1 MLQHIDVEH
10 PYAFILLGLI
20 FCVYKCP
27 HTLKE
32 IIFPHIHFFRQKLSL
47 IEYQKL
53 LYSLIIALLVTALAS
68 PISYESKSVSKRK
81 GRDLVFVL
89 DTSGSMAQSG
99 YDAQNRS
106 LRKFDT
112 LTQLLKRFI
121 QQRYDD
127 NVGVALFGSY
137 AYSALPLS
145 YDMKS
150 ISFLL
155 DFFDVGI
162 AGESTAIG
170 EGIARGLEIL
180 QQGDAKS
187 KVMILFSDGHQ
198 NSGAVSIK
206 EAVQTAKEQKVK
218 IYTVGIGK
226 NYDEKLLQK
235 IAQQTDA
242 KMFQA
247 EDANMLSEVYEEL
260 NRLEPSKIKSQNYL
274 NKKMLFIYPLAFA
287 LFLMF
292 YLAYKKSKESVL

>member
-1 MLQHIDVEH
+1 MLNHIAFEH

-20 FCVYKCP
+20 YCVYKCP

-32 IIFPHIHFFRQKLSL
+32 IIFPHIHLFRQKLSL

-68 PISYESKSVSKRK
+68 PISYESKSASKRK

-89 DTSGSMAQSG
+89 DTSGSMAESG

-145 YDMKS
+145 YDMQS

-180 QQGDAKS
+180 QKGTAKS
-187 KVMILFSDGHQ
+187 KVLILFSDGKQ
-198 NSGAVSIK
+198 NSGLISVK
-206 EAVQTAKEQKVK
+206 EAVQKAKKQKVK

-226 NYDEKLLQK
+226 DYDAKLLQM
-235 IAQQTDA
+235 IAQQTSA

-247 EDANMLSEVYEEL
+247 KDAAMLSEVYDEL

-274 NKKMLFIYPLAFA
+274 NKKMLFIYPLSLA

-292 YLAYKKSKESVL
+292 FLAYKNTKEPLL